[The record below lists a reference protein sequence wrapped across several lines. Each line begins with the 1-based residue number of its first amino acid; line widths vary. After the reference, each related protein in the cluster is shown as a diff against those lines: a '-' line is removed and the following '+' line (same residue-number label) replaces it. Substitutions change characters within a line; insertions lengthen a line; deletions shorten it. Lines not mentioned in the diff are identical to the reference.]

1 MAALG
6 RRQQPLWGQAKYFMS
21 NLISGAR
28 TTEQRTHQ
36 LLGARSWSGPHN
48 AGERPGLMGLTPGC
62 REVNPLRALGGSQ
75 KGAGQAS
82 THSVPTRPWI
92 LLRG

>member
-1 MAALG
+1 
-6 RRQQPLWGQAKYFMS
+6 MS

-48 AGERPGLMGLTPGC
+48 ARERTGLMGVTWGC
-62 REVNPLRALGGSQ
+62 REVNPLRALGRSQ
-75 KGAGQAS
+75 EGAGQAS
-82 THSVPTRPWI
+82 IHGVPAWPPIPGTSDG
-92 LLRG
+92 LRT